1 MRSPP
6 GGPGPF
12 PAGSADP
19 RGASPP
25 PAASGG
31 QNGGGGRGEGRGG
44 GKGRGP
50 PRRGRASP
58 PPLAAAS
65 AFLLPA
71 VLSSSSSGGS
81 SNNSSTAGGEE
92 RPAAACAVRA
102 PSFRT
107 SLGAGGGSA
116 PPSSLLL
123 LPPSASS
130 APVPLLPPPRKA
142 PDLLRVRA
150 RGRCPPRRGSFTA
163 AAFRRTRPFAAGG
176 CRHPPARFPRA
187 PRGPSLE
194 QAEAPGPPRSGEAA
208 VRAQPGGRSGEAARP
223 VWLCLTGVALPW
235 VCPPA
240 IPRRARWLRGFLSP
254 PELKTAEALFFG
266 RLVILISVPAEDL
279 RERGLGRKR
288 GGSVGARLVRCR
300 GVSGRR
306 GSGPSQR

>member
-123 LPPSASS
+123 LPSASS

-194 QAEAPGPPRSGEAA
+194 QAEAPGPHRSGEAA
-208 VRAQPGGRSGEAARP
+208 VRAQPGGRSGEAAPP

-240 IPRRARWLRGFLSP
+240 IPRRARWLCGFPSP

>member
-123 LPPSASS
+123 LPSASS

-208 VRAQPGGRSGEAARP
+208 VRAQPGGRSGEAAPP

-240 IPRRARWLRGFLSP
+240 IPRRGRWLRGFPSP

>member
-123 LPPSASS
+123 LPSASS

>member
-123 LPPSASS
+123 LPSASS

-194 QAEAPGPPRSGEAA
+194 QAEAPGPHRSGEAA